1 MALWH
6 VDRKLPRIRPY
17 SGHAPFV
24 SHGADYAMVARRAR
38 MVVSSLMMTPNLTLV
53 LIFLAAV
60 AVGSHLRHARGESA
74 DAEHRT
80 WCVQLVPTSSDRKMN
95 LRVYPSMRSPII
107 AELHPLDSAT
117 VDLDARCEDSAFEER
132 KVCDVDGDW
141 IKVIGVHRMGAGG
154 VTDYL
159 EVSGWV
165 GRKFARIVRLPEGVR
180 GCAAE

>member
-74 DAEHRT
+74 DAEHR
-80 WCVQLVPTSSDRKMN
+80 PGASSSSR
-95 LRVYPSMRSPII
+95 RVR
-107 AELHPLDSAT
+107 T
-117 VDLDARCEDSAFEER
+117 
-132 KVCDVDGDW
+132 
-141 IKVIGVHRMGAGG
+141 
-154 VTDYL
+154 
-159 EVSGWV
+159 
-165 GRKFARIVRLPEGVR
+165 GR
-180 GCAAE
+180 